1 MVIGAESGAA
11 TGPIPA
17 EARPQDGPQTGE
29 ARSKPFPQNRP
40 LRFKR
45 RRTEL
50 PTVRDLVAW
59 QSIDFQA
66 AADRVLNR
74 NPTLYRRLA

>member
-1 MVIGAESGAA
+1 MVIGAKSGAA
-11 TGPIPA
+11 TEPIPA

-29 ARSKPFPQNRP
+29 AGSKPFPPNRP

-45 RRTEL
+45 RRKEL
-50 PTVRDLVAW
+50 PTVRYLVAR
-59 QSIDFQA
+59 QPIDFKA

-74 NPTLYRRLA
+74 NPELYSRLV